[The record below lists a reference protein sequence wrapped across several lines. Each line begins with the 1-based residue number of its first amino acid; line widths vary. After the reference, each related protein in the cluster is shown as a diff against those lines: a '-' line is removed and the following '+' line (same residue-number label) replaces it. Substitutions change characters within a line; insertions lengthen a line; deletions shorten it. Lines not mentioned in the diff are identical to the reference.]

1 MPIERNHRVKL
12 LRGYGMAITTKDN
25 QIVLKNGKH
34 FYEKE
39 HEIESYFPTKCP
51 YERIIVSGNGILSTT
66 AIKTLSENNINVILT
81 DSFGNPVSS
90 LNFPMVSGIGSRN
103 RIGQYDTFRDIAKI
117 TYLQRQLLHA
127 KFESQIKFLSSLNE
141 DCKRVISILKE
152 QQRIIPNLDLRKMV
166 TIEAHTSREYFKL
179 YSSFFNEKYQ
189 FDTRHGIGYST
200 QQNATDVIN
209 ALLNY
214 GYTVLAGE
222 ITKQI
227 VGIGLDPYYSFYHKN
242 HESFQ
247 SLTYDMIEPFRWL
260 VEKTVYRLGNAKNKK
275 LQIKKEHYTK
285 HAKSGMVILDTELV
299 KKFLEMLEV
308 DFRKTREYERR
319 NGMKKENGLSNC
331 AEITIAKITVQ
342 KLVDFCNGK
351 IDDLKSKLG

>member
-1 MPIERNHRVKL
+1 MTLEKNHRVKL
-12 LRGYGMAITTKDN
+12 LRGYGMGITLKDN

-39 HEIESYFPTKCP
+39 HEIESYFPSRFP
-51 YERIIVSGNGILSTT
+51 YERIIISGKGIITT
-66 AIKTLSENNINVILT
+66 EAIKSLSKSNVNVILMDT
-81 DSFGNPVSS
+81 YGNPVSS
-90 LNFPMVSGIGSRN
+90 MNFPMVSGIGSRN
-103 RIGQYDTFRDIAKI
+103 RIGQYDTFRDIAKT

-127 KFESQIKFLSSLNE
+127 KFQSQITFLSSLNE
-141 DCKRVISILKE
+141 DCKKVILILKE
-152 QQRIIPNLDLRKMV
+152 QQRQIPNFDLRKMV
-166 TIEAHTSREYFKL
+166 TVEAHMSREYFKL
-179 YSSFFNEKYQ
+179 YSSFFDEKYQ

-200 QQNATDVIN
+200 KQNATDVIN

-222 ITKQI
+222 ISKQI
-227 VGIGLDPYYSFYHKN
+227 NGLGLDPYYSFYHKN

-247 SLTYDMIEPFRWL
+247 SLTYDIIEPFRWI

-285 HAKSGMVILDTELV
+285 HAKSGMILLDTELV

-308 DFRKTREYERR
+308 DFRKTREYDRR

-331 AEITIAKITVQ
+331 AEITIAKIMIQNLVEYCIGKQ
-342 KLVDFCNGK
+342 KEFRV
-351 IDDLKSKLG
+351 

>member
-1 MPIERNHRVKL
+1 MQNATTHRVKL
-12 LRGYGMAITTKDN
+12 LRGYGIGITLKDN
-25 QIVLKNGKH
+25 QIVLKNGRH

-39 HEIESYFPTKCP
+39 HEIESYFPSRFP
-51 YERIIVSGNGILSTT
+51 YQRIVISGRGILSTES
-66 AIKTLSENNINVILT
+66 IKSLSENNVNIILT
-81 DSFGNPVSS
+81 DSYGNAVSS
-90 LNFPMVSGIGSRN
+90 MNFPMVSGIGSRN
-103 RIGQYDTFRDIAKI
+103 RMSQYDTFRDDTKA

-127 KFESQIKFLSSLNE
+127 KFESQIRFLSSLNE
-141 DCKRVISILKE
+141 DCTKVISTLKE

-166 TIEAHTSREYFKL
+166 TVEAHVSREYFKL
-179 YSSFFNEKYQ
+179 YTSFFDEKYG
-189 FDTRHGIGYST
+189 FDSRRGFVGNTK
-200 QQNATDVIN
+200 QNATDVIN

-247 SLTYDMIEPFRWL
+247 SLTYDLIEPFRWI

-275 LQIKKEHYTK
+275 LQIKKTDYIK
-285 HAKSGMVILDTELV
+285 HDKSGMVLLDTELV

-308 DFRKTREYERR
+308 DFRKTREYDRK

-331 AEITIAKITVQ
+331 AEITIVKIVIQ
-342 KLVDFCNGK
+342 NLSDFCNGK
-351 IDDLKSKLG
+351 SDEFRI

>member
-1 MPIERNHRVKL
+1 MTLQKNHRVKL
-12 LRGYGMAITTKDN
+12 LRGYGMSITLKDN

-39 HEIESYFPTKCP
+39 YETESYFPSRFP
-51 YERIIVSGNGILSTT
+51 YERIIISGKGIITT
-66 AIKTLSENNINVILT
+66 DAIKSLSESNVNVILT
-81 DSFGNPVSS
+81 DSYGNAVSS
-90 LNFPMVSGIGSRN
+90 MNFPMVSGVGSRN
-103 RIGQYDTFRDIAKI
+103 RMGQYDTFRDESKVM
-117 TYLQRQLLHA
+117 YLQRQLLYA

-141 DCKRVISILKE
+141 DCKKVISILKE
-152 QQRIIPNLDLRKMV
+152 QQRMIPNFDLRKMV
-166 TIEAHTSREYFKL
+166 AVEAHMSREYFKL
-179 YSSFFNEKYQ
+179 YSSFFDEKYG
-189 FDTRHGIGYST
+189 FDTRNGIGYST
-200 QQNATDVIN
+200 KQNATDVIN

-242 HESFQ
+242 HESFP
-247 SLTYDMIEPFRWL
+247 SLTYDLIEPFRWL

-275 LQIKKEHYTK
+275 LQIQKKHYYK
-285 HAKSGMVILDTELV
+285 HDKSGMVLLDTELV

-308 DFRKTREYERR
+308 DFRKTREYERK

-331 AEITIAKITVQ
+331 TEITIAKITVQ
-342 KLVDFCNGK
+342 NLLDFCICK
-351 IDDLKSKLG
+351 QKEFRI

>member
-1 MPIERNHRVKL
+1 MQNATTHRVKL
-12 LRGYGMAITTKDN
+12 LRGYGMGITLKDN

-39 HEIESYFPTKCP
+39 HEIESHFPSRFP
-51 YERIIVSGNGILSTT
+51 YERLVVSGRGILSTE

-81 DSFGNPVSS
+81 DSFGNIVSS

-103 RIGQYDTFRDIAKI
+103 RMGQYDTFRDESKIA
-117 TYLQRQLLHA
+117 YLQRQLLHS
-127 KFESQIKFLSSLNE
+127 KFQSQINFLTT
-141 DCKRVISILKE
+141 LKE
-152 QQRIIPNLDLRKMV
+152 DSEKMISLLKSLQRDIPNYNLRKLV
-166 TIEAHTSREYFKL
+166 QLEAQSSRQYFKL
-179 YSSFFNEKYQ
+179 YGTFFDEKYN
-189 FDTRHGIGYST
+189 FDSRHGMGSSKT
-200 QQNATDVIN
+200 KQNATDVIN

-222 ITKQI
+222 ISKQI
-227 VGIGLDPYYSFYHKN
+227 NGLGLDPYYSFYHKN

-247 SLTYDMIEPFRWL
+247 SLTYDLIEPFRWI

-275 LQIKKEHYTK
+275 IQIKKTDYHK
-285 HAKSGMVILDTELV
+285 HDKSGMVLLDTELV

-308 DFRKTREYERR
+308 DFRKTREYDRK

-331 AEITIAKITVQ
+331 AEITILKISIQ
-342 KLVDFCNGK
+342 NLSDFCN
-351 IDDLKSKLG
+351 DHNEMWVV